1 MFRKIRR
8 LSVYACLLAGFII
21 SLNGCATLFKGTS
34 DNVHMSSSPAGAK
47 VFVNGELMGTTPV
60 KLKLKSSETY
70 HIEFKKKGYATKVYN
85 LTNHV
90 GAGWIV
96 LDVLGGLVPIIV
108 DAATNSWY
116 KLDQTHFNA
125 VMESQQP

>member
-1 MFRKIRR
+1 MLGKIRKI
-8 LSVYACLLAGFII
+8 SVYICLMAGIALTF
-21 SLNGCATLFKGTS
+21 NGCATLFKGAS
-34 DNVHMSSSPAGAK
+34 DNVNLSSEPAGAK
-47 VFVNGELMGTTPV
+47 VYVNGNLMGTTPV
-60 KLKLKSSETY
+60 KLKLKSSDTY
-70 HIEFKKKGYATKVYN
+70 HIEFKKNGYTTKTYN

-116 KLDQTHFNA
+116 KLDQSNFNA
-125 VMESQQP
+125 VLASQQP